1 MRIAV
6 FAASLLTAALFATAA
21 VAAPPPDRATIATI
35 ERLVQLPDGARPLR
49 SYDRWYLYRTVSG
62 RRMVEGLYLGTEYE
76 DLRERQA
83 QGEAPSWKAASQQR
97 PGRVHPVSN
106 AWEMPA
112 GIDDG
117 GCDEVHVLYDVAASR
132 VTKVACNG
140 LA

>member
-1 MRIAV
+1 MRVAV
-6 FAASLLTAALFATAA
+6 FSACLMMAALFAAA
-21 VAAPPPDRATIATI
+21 ASAAPPPDRATIATI
-35 ERLVQLPDGARPLR
+35 ERLVKLPAGARPLR

-76 DLRERQA
+76 DMRERQA
-83 QGEAPSWKAASQQR
+83 RNDPEFWKAASQQR

-117 GCDEVHVLYDVAASR
+117 GCDEVHVLYDVAAGR
-132 VTKVACNG
+132 VTRVACNG
-140 LA
+140 LR